1 MLRTKAI
8 ATSLGLIGLGLAAVP
23 APAQAASIVT
33 FTNHESFTESFSDES
48 VICQTELYK
57 VTVEGRTITHLTLDT
72 DTGMFRFTDNFRG
85 TATEVPLDRTGVS
98 YTATFFQFD
107 LETIRSV
114 RHGDVLAEVDSDVGH
129 YVAHGDDGSQVRQ
142 LFHAHF
148 TINANGDVTTEFFV
162 SPLIADPKYWLD
174 RASAVPAGSACV
186 YSPRRAS
193 WGREHGPGRALCSIK
208 GCQVCCHRTS
218 ATVGPPV
225 DVSSQA
231 TCGDG
236 LGCSA
241 RVRGTSTQQRVRR
254 PAHGPRRGPGR
265 CRTSARP
272 RGWPVAARHRALAGR
287 MGRVPCSIR
296 RPVRRR
302 SGAG

>member
-8 ATSLGLIGLGLAAVP
+8 ATSLGLIGLALAAVP

-57 VTVEGRTITHLTLDT
+57 VTVEGRTITHLTLNT

-85 TATEVPLDRTGVS
+85 TATEVPLDGTGVS

-114 RHGDVLAEVDSDVGH
+114 RHGDVLAVVDSDVGH
-129 YVAHGDDGSQVRQ
+129 SVAHGDDGSQVRQ

-162 SPLIADPKYWLD
+162 NPTD
-174 RASAVPAGSACV
+174 C
-186 YSPRRAS
+186 
-193 WGREHGPGRALCSIK
+193 
-208 GCQVCCHRTS
+208 
-218 ATVGPPV
+218 
-225 DVSSQA
+225 
-231 TCGDG
+231 
-236 LGCSA
+236 
-241 RVRGTSTQQRVRR
+241 
-254 PAHGPRRGPGR
+254 
-265 CRTSARP
+265 
-272 RGWPVAARHRALAGR
+272 
-287 MGRVPCSIR
+287 
-296 RPVRRR
+296 
-302 SGAG
+302 